1 MSKSKPDSA
10 VFVHDSAEDIKRK
23 INKAF
28 CQEKETKKNPPL
40 NWAKNILFWNRTS
53 PLVISRKEEH
63 GGDVEFETYEEL
75 EAAFAMG
82 DIHPMDL
89 KAAVTKEITELLAP
103 AREHF
108 AKPAIAATKAEL
120 DKVLQNR

>member
-1 MSKSKPDSA
+1 LP
-10 VFVHDSAEDIKRK
+10 FV
-23 INKAF
+23 IN
-28 CQEKETKKNPPL
+28 
-40 NWAKNILFWNRTS
+40 
-53 PLVISRKEEH
+53 RKEEH
-63 GGDVEFETYEEL
+63 GGTVEFETYEEL

-89 KAAVTKEITELLAP
+89 KAAVTKEIIDLLAP

-108 AKPAIAATKAEL
+108 GKAEIAAKKAEL